1 MLLPFTTIFL
11 VNEPVIG
18 TLIHTFS
25 ILFHGFQ
32 GLFDVEGVLSATLV
46 LVCCWFL
53 PVLLTSSAGFNEV
66 EQRDLACQGALAWSF
81 FWSSFHP
88 CFNMFQHVS
97 TCLMAMNFV
106 EPQEGRHWM
115 CRSWLDC
122 WKSPSLHSTAS
133 CSTSPEIHCA
143 MTTCRWPQL
152 QRCTCHHLLY
162 PY

>member
-32 GLFDVEGVLSATLV
+32 GLFDAEGVLSATLV

-66 EQRDLACQGALAWSF
+66 EQKRPGMSGCFGLKF
-81 FWSSFHP
+81 FLKFFPS
-88 CFNMFQHVS
+88 MFQHVS

-106 EPQEGRHWM
+106 EPQEGRH
-115 CRSWLDC
+115 
-122 WKSPSLHSTAS
+122 
-133 CSTSPEIHCA
+133 
-143 MTTCRWPQL
+143 
-152 QRCTCHHLLY
+152 
-162 PY
+162 